1 MFSSFMNILFSNK
14 RKRLEKLTDDQ
25 LPYGMLY
32 VCLVA
37 QLCPILCNLTDHS
50 PPGSAVQI
58 SRIAGRFLSHH
69 GCLCGTLLVCNSFF
83 LKQITS
89 LTEDY
94 TCRFCRN
101 IFFNIITRFLIIKSE
116 NCRYEQWHILM
127 NQTFQLAGIL
137 ERRFHHTGNT
147 QASV

>member
-1 MFSSFMNILFSNK
+1 MNILFSNK

-25 LPYGMLY
+25 LLYSMLY
-32 VCLVA
+32 VCWVA

-50 PPGSAVQI
+50 PPGSTIQI

-69 GCLCGTLLVCNSFF
+69 GCLCGTLLFCNSFF

-101 IFFNIITRFLIIKSE
+101 IFFSIITRFLIIKSV
-116 NCRYEQWHILM
+116 NCRYEQWRILM
-127 NQTFQLAGIL
+127 NQTVQLAGIL
-137 ERRFHHTGNT
+137 ERRFHHTGNI